1 VTDDEDATLATSRRS
16 WRSSLFTPTAE
27 QELSDPELRERM
39 RTLDTTERKWG
50 FGASGFVLVLSLLL
64 VPSLLHNTKVA
75 ASGKPT
81 RAGCA
86 DIGDVWSVA
95 KKTCYHVYHPSDFVL
110 EFILLVVIGAVLLFA
125 VWKSM
130 RALTIFTS
138 LFIGLAAI
146 FVGVVIVGFVALA
159 YGGWL
164 LTRSWRL
171 QRFGAKDSKTVR
183 KVASERAEE
192 RKEARAEAK
201 ASPAGAGAAKSSV
214 TPSKRYTPKSKPR
227 RK

>member
-1 VTDDEDATLATSRRS
+1 VTDDEDAPPATPRRS

-75 ASGKPT
+75 ATGKPNRT
-81 RAGCA
+81 GCA

-95 KKTCYHVYHPSDFVL
+95 KKTCYHVYHPSDFIL
-110 EFILLVVIGAVLLFA
+110 EFTLLVVIGAVLLFA

-130 RALTIFTS
+130 RALTIFTA

-183 KVASERAEE
+183 KVAAERAED
-192 RKEARAEAK
+192 RKEAKAAAK
-201 ASPAGAGAAKSSV
+201 ASPARAGVAKTSV
-214 TPSKRYTPKSKPR
+214 TQSKRYTPKSKPR